1 MIVINTLADIQR
13 LKDVGTLD
21 RCVISYL
28 QKYFALLSSAYT
40 DDDMSSDFSL
50 ERYGPIVFL
59 EKEQDAK
66 NLDALGLHKDYLHS
80 KPEYV
85 EHALLQSEHS
95 PIELYCSCI
104 ATSNEYLITLVSIS
118 GTLDAETERF
128 LRSECDG

>member
-13 LKDVGTLD
+13 LKDAGTLD

-28 QKYFALLSSAYT
+28 QKYFDVLSSAYSG
-40 DDDMSSDFSL
+40 DDVSSNFSL
-50 ERYGPIVFL
+50 ERYGPLVFL
-59 EKEQDAK
+59 EVERDAK

-85 EHALLQSEHS
+85 EHVLLQDEHS

-128 LRSECDG
+128 LRSECGG